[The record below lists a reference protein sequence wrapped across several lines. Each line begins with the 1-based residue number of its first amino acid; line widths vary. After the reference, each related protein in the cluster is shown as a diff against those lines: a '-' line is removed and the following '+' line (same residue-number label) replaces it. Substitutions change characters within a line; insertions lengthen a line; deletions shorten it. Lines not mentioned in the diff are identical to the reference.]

1 MEEDKI
7 RWCSKQ
13 KKGIELIESKPHLYE
28 SYMKEAEE
36 DFDELSS
43 AGEKWKAI
51 IAYYSCYEAFYSLLM
66 KCGIRCEIHDC
77 SLELMGLFDFT
88 EEDLNYI
95 KSLKKAREGNQYYLK
110 RNSLKKKERIKQFIS
125 KCKEIS
131 SELNSDKIM
140 QIRKRIENIT
150 NKNRK

>member
-7 RWCSKQ
+7 KWCSKQ
-13 KKGIELIESKPHLYE
+13 KKGIELIELKPHLYE

-43 AGEKWKAI
+43 VGEKWKAI

-77 SLELMGLFDFT
+77 SLELMGLFDFS

-110 RNSLKKKERIKQFIS
+110 RNSLKDKERIKQFIS

-131 SELNSDKIM
+131 GELNSDKII
-140 QIRKRIENIT
+140 QIRKRIESIIKT
-150 NKNRK
+150 